1 MLLAIFISVA
11 AGFCI
16 GSGHFFE
23 QDLNNEDQKMCME
36 PQELSIHYRV
46 HQGNEYQD
54 KLPVDTPITYR
65 CGIGYLPRD
74 IKTWNATCRMN
85 SNGSLYWEIE
95 KYDCRLVSCGHPG
108 DIRWGRL
115 LDAVFVFSKE
125 VRYECNKG
133 YRMIGNAQLYCQT
146 DGTWSG
152 VKPECQIVDCGP
164 LEGIPNGTVTLHST
178 QYGSTAEFTCDYG
191 FKIIGT
197 SARTC
202 EADGQWTDEYPHCEE
217 ILCPPPELPEVNGT
231 TSLGVNLGTQRSG
244 TRFEYICPPNTLL
257 VGSSINVCQETG
269 SWLFDRP
276 ICTPNCVVPVDQSA
290 AVLHQ
295 THWWHHH
302 KVEVQPGTRVTQFEE
317 RFFVQCKAGY
327 ELLHGIDNPHQKP
340 LRCQGGLWDPP
351 GPWCKEL
358 NCVVQAD
365 HSAAVI
371 RQTDSSGYKVE
382 LQPGSQVAHS
392 ERIFVVCKSGYEFI
406 DGIGNPLHR
415 PLRCQGGVWQ
425 PTGPWCTEQPCKNI
439 RVPGGEPEFLYLLPN
454 DVLNVTCK
462 PYHTLQKK
470 KNGRTPVC
478 RFGRILGDVPT
489 CKPVNCVV
497 QADHSAAVIRQT
509 DSLGYNKVELQPGSQ
524 VAHSE
529 RIFVECKS
537 GYEFID
543 GVGNSLHRPL
553 RCQGGVWQPTGPWC
567 TEQPCKNIRVPGGEP
582 EFLYLLPNDVLNV
595 TCKPYH
601 TLQKKK
607 NGRTPVCRLGR
618 IHGDVPTCKPVDRH
632 GPPVTCTLP
641 VRQERFKAHHK
652 YVRILPQQIVP
663 NGTEL
668 VFHCEPIG
676 VTILRGS
683 NTSLCLNGKWI
694 PEVPSC
700 YGKEWKEWDD
710 INIYIY
716 AQTYIVPG
724 GEVYVEPNTEVTVDC
739 LSSTPVHFV
748 SETNIQLEHLK
759 LPARQYGQRAKFPL
773 VYGQR
778 ADIACKNVKNA
789 SKKIR
794 LLGHDLYRCPEITE
808 TPYLNVM
815 RKNREV
821 AHISCRHG
829 YRLQGK
835 PRIHCLGQGV
845 WSDPVPTCVPP
856 IGSPK
861 THPIGPGNHSL
872 VNKTMSTPVVQGSE
886 STAADPLRHSEQGMA
901 AKPVQTT
908 NKHFVEESA
917 AQAFNRNKEPDTKSH
932 HGHNTRYASVS
943 PAEYSS
949 ESTES
954 QPPMS
959 LSQTKDAL
967 NTTRL
972 EVQEQSSLHEL
983 TTNHVT
989 SGDASREIS
998 QPALA
1003 FISQNESSRP
1013 VICDHRTD
1021 SSLCSDPANER
1032 RPSTRGTGDDRADP
1046 AAGGTSELQTTAP
1059 ERHEKSDLNVYSN
1072 YSLNF
1077 NARYSNSSHHRSL
1090 QEVKPE
1096 APSLPFNEPSSIT
1109 DRPSV
1114 TSSAHVPMQPEDP
1127 YEPSSTKVHPSV
1139 QRASCTFPQRQNR
1152 LKAHHKHIR
1161 ILPLE
1166 SVPHGAELMF
1176 HCEPVGETIMG
1187 GDVPTSRCFDG
1198 QWIPSVPH
1206 CYGRESSYWDGLYM
1220 KFSAEAYTVPGGLV
1234 YVEPNVEVLVECWNT
1249 KPVELNIKSYG
1260 QLRRSGQYVAW
1271 AKFTI
1276 ALNQRAHIVCRKK
1289 HYPKSYREI
1298 MLLGHHLYKCPEIP
1312 KLPYLEVER
1321 KNREVYKFTCQEG
1334 YRIQGKSQIHCLG
1347 QGVWND
1353 HFPTCVPIKKTSSAR
1368 TTEPEEQNPINEL
1381 KPTSVGQAQDGCRFS
1396 DFYNIVSHG
1405 LVLESKGEVA
1415 PLNSTFWPFCDSD
1428 GYTLVGNYSAVT
1440 CLQNGSW
1447 HVPPQVK
1454 CIEGCANFDT
1464 GPNGPMVVG
1473 RRSSYALGDSLMFF
1487 CSNGTRLQPRVERI
1501 ICLGRSWSERV
1512 VPVCVP
1518 ELETTKKRRQNKR
1531 VLSG

>member
-16 GSGHFFE
+16 GSGHFLE

-36 PQELSIHYRV
+36 PPELSIHYRV

-85 SNGSLYWEIE
+85 SDGSLYWEIG

-217 ILCPPPELPEVNGT
+217 ILCPPPELPEANGT
-231 TSLGVNLGTQRSG
+231 TSLGVNLETQRSG

-295 THWWHHH
+295 TNWWHHH

-327 ELLHGIDNPHQKP
+327 ELIHGIDNPHQKP
-340 LRCQGGLWDPP
+340 LRCQGGSWDPP
-351 GPWCKEL
+351 GPWCREQPCRNVHVPGGKPEVMNMMPNDVLNVTCKPYHEL
-358 NCVVQAD
+358 QIKQNGQMPVCRFGRIHGDVPICKPVNCVVQAD

-618 IHGDVPTCKPVDRH
+618 IHGDVPTCKP
-632 GPPVTCTLP
+632 GTTL
-641 VRQERFKAHHK
+641 
-652 YVRILPQQIVP
+652 Y
-663 NGTEL
+663 
-668 VFHCEPIG
+668 
-676 VTILRGS
+676 
-683 NTSLCLNGKWI
+683 
-694 PEVPSC
+694 
-700 YGKEWKEWDD
+700 
-710 INIYIY
+710 
-716 AQTYIVPG
+716 
-724 GEVYVEPNTEVTVDC
+724 
-739 LSSTPVHFV
+739 
-748 SETNIQLEHLK
+748 
-759 LPARQYGQRAKFPL
+759 
-773 VYGQR
+773 
-778 ADIACKNVKNA
+778 
-789 SKKIR
+789 
-794 LLGHDLYRCPEITE
+794 
-808 TPYLNVM
+808 
-815 RKNREV
+815 
-821 AHISCRHG
+821 
-829 YRLQGK
+829 
-835 PRIHCLGQGV
+835 
-845 WSDPVPTCVPP
+845 
-856 IGSPK
+856 
-861 THPIGPGNHSL
+861 
-872 VNKTMSTPVVQGSE
+872 
-886 STAADPLRHSEQGMA
+886 
-901 AKPVQTT
+901 
-908 NKHFVEESA
+908 
-917 AQAFNRNKEPDTKSH
+917 PDT
-932 HGHNTRYASVS
+932 
-943 PAEYSS
+943 
-949 ESTES
+949 
-954 QPPMS
+954 
-959 LSQTKDAL
+959 L
-967 NTTRL
+967 
-972 EVQEQSSLHEL
+972 
-983 TTNHVT
+983 
-989 SGDASREIS
+989 
-998 QPALA
+998 
-1003 FISQNESSRP
+1003 
-1013 VICDHRTD
+1013 
-1021 SSLCSDPANER
+1021 
-1032 RPSTRGTGDDRADP
+1032 
-1046 AAGGTSELQTTAP
+1046 
-1059 ERHEKSDLNVYSN
+1059 
-1072 YSLNF
+1072 
-1077 NARYSNSSHHRSL
+1077 
-1090 QEVKPE
+1090 
-1096 APSLPFNEPSSIT
+1096 
-1109 DRPSV
+1109 
-1114 TSSAHVPMQPEDP
+1114 
-1127 YEPSSTKVHPSV
+1127 
-1139 QRASCTFPQRQNR
+1139 
-1152 LKAHHKHIR
+1152 
-1161 ILPLE
+1161 
-1166 SVPHGAELMF
+1166 
-1176 HCEPVGETIMG
+1176 
-1187 GDVPTSRCFDG
+1187 
-1198 QWIPSVPH
+1198 
-1206 CYGRESSYWDGLYM
+1206 
-1220 KFSAEAYTVPGGLV
+1220 
-1234 YVEPNVEVLVECWNT
+1234 
-1249 KPVELNIKSYG
+1249 
-1260 QLRRSGQYVAW
+1260 
-1271 AKFTI
+1271 
-1276 ALNQRAHIVCRKK
+1276 
-1289 HYPKSYREI
+1289 
-1298 MLLGHHLYKCPEIP
+1298 
-1312 KLPYLEVER
+1312 
-1321 KNREVYKFTCQEG
+1321 
-1334 YRIQGKSQIHCLG
+1334 
-1347 QGVWND
+1347 
-1353 HFPTCVPIKKTSSAR
+1353 
-1368 TTEPEEQNPINEL
+1368 
-1381 KPTSVGQAQDGCRFS
+1381 
-1396 DFYNIVSHG
+1396 
-1405 LVLESKGEVA
+1405 
-1415 PLNSTFWPFCDSD
+1415 
-1428 GYTLVGNYSAVT
+1428 
-1440 CLQNGSW
+1440 
-1447 HVPPQVK
+1447 
-1454 CIEGCANFDT
+1454 
-1464 GPNGPMVVG
+1464 
-1473 RRSSYALGDSLMFF
+1473 
-1487 CSNGTRLQPRVERI
+1487 
-1501 ICLGRSWSERV
+1501 
-1512 VPVCVP
+1512 
-1518 ELETTKKRRQNKR
+1518 
-1531 VLSG
+1531 